1 MAKISLDQLRK
12 AASSGRRSTLYHWMR
27 ENHARISEALADA
40 GRPNWAALAETFAKA
55 GLTDRSNQP
64 PTAAIARQTW
74 HKVCSVLVKQQTAA
88 PTNRPR
94 AASTT
99 AALPSQPP
107 TQPGETTARIQG
119 RNYTF
124 TQATLRKAPTQ
135 ETE

>member
-12 AASSGRRSTLYHWMR
+12 AASSGR
-27 ENHARISEALADA
+27 
-40 GRPNWAALAETFAKA
+40 PNWEALAETFAKA

-64 PTAAIARQTW
+64 PTAAAARQTW
-74 HKVCSVLVKQQTAA
+74 HKVRIALVKQQTSV

-99 AALPSQPP
+99 AALSSQPP

-119 RNYTF
+119 RSYTF

>member
-40 GRPNWAALAETFAKA
+40 GRPNWEALAETFAKA
-55 GLTDRSNQP
+55 GLTDRSNRP
-64 PTAAIARQTW
+64 PTAAAARQTW
-74 HKVCSVLVKQQTAA
+74 HKVRTALVKQQTAV

-94 AASTT
+94 TASTT

-107 TQPGETTARIQG
+107 TQPGETTARVQG
-119 RNYTF
+119 RSYTF